1 VSEDFSGGMA
11 IGAVLCLVVMTV
23 AWAASCEPY
32 TTKRGRD
39 DGATRACVQMGYT
52 GGHVDEKNWRVVC
65 TTTATTVRSV
75 ELGAK

>member
-1 VSEDFSGGMA
+1 
-11 IGAVLCLVVMTV
+11 
-23 AWAASCEPY
+23 
-32 TTKRGRD
+32 
-39 DGATRACVQMGYT
+39 MGYT